1 MGQVSVVSMILI
13 NVEFMVIF
21 DVLVDY
27 EIVCFKILFLYYSE
41 YQVFEGGKGWG
52 IVVKWWLQV
61 MQLCVCDVQVNV
73 DVVGYIV
80 IEKDMNLFMVINWMV
95 VFVGFGF
102 SVMVK
107 IIWIGVGG
115 VKGFFEKI
123 FVLLGLK
130 KIQVEVLFNFKIE
143 FEGDV

>member
-1 MGQVSVVSMILI
+1 M
-13 NVEFMVIF
+13 
-21 DVLVDY
+21 
-27 EIVCFKILFLYYSE
+27 
-41 YQVFEGGKGWG
+41 
-52 IVVKWWLQV
+52 
-61 MQLCVCDVQVNV
+61 

-130 KIQVEVLFNFKIE
+130 KI
-143 FEGDV
+143 